1 MLAAMGRPNCREQ
14 AQVKVGYSRVS
25 TKEQTL
31 DLQVDALKKAGC
43 TRIYTE
49 TVGGAKAE
57 RPELTKVMDSVRAG
71 DVLVI
76 WKLDRLGRSLRNL
89 IDIVNDLLHRK
100 VGLKRALSRFTVPLL
115 PKPRNARYSA
125 WVMVSDDT
133 NIYLAR
139 VLSTHAGPLYL
150 HPSEITRSPLP
161 GSNAHT
167 IRR

>member
-49 TVGGAKAE
+49 TGGGAKAE

-71 DVLVI
+71 DV
-76 WKLDRLGRSLRNL
+76 
-89 IDIVNDLLHRK
+89 H
-100 VGLKRALSRFTVPLL
+100 
-115 PKPRNARYSA
+115 
-125 WVMVSDDT
+125 
-133 NIYLAR
+133 
-139 VLSTHAGPLYL
+139 
-150 HPSEITRSPLP
+150 
-161 GSNAHT
+161 
-167 IRR
+167 